1 MSLQQLR
8 ARALSRTADA
18 ILRRHIVLDDD
29 LDKAATDARQR
40 ATDAR
45 NRVALYD
52 VDRDRAETQESP
64 DSRYGAEP
72 TDARRAALEG
82 AASAAEHAAEAAE
95 QTALAASVH
104 LCFRRIPPDEYQAL
118 LFKHVAPDGEKLDL
132 EKFKAALADHCY
144 LRSETSDGEDLDIT
158 WQQAQTDM
166 LSHGDREYLQ
176 NEVIAHNR
184 QVVIHP
190 S

>member
-8 ARALSRTADA
+8 ARALNRTKDA
-18 ILRRHIVLDDD
+18 IMRRQIVLDDA

-40 ATDAR
+40 AVDAR
-45 NRVALYD
+45 NRVALHD
-52 VDRDRAETQESP
+52 VDRERAEQQEGS

-72 TDARRAALEG
+72 VDTRRAALE
-82 AASAAEHAAEAAE
+82 AAADTAEQAAEAAE
-95 QTALAASVH
+95 QEASAAAVH
-104 LCFRRIPPDEYQAL
+104 LLFRRVPPDEYQAL
-118 LFKHVAPDGEKLDL
+118 LFKHVASDGEKLDL
-132 EKFKAALADHCY
+132 DAFKAALADLCY
-144 LRSETSDGEDLDIT
+144 MRCESSDREDLDIS
-158 WQQAQTDM
+158 WSQAQTEM

-176 NEVIAHNR
+176 NEVVSHNR